1 VPQHPTFF
9 QCEKNNFERLSID
22 YTFPI
27 CKYYK
32 LLDTTSVRTIIY
44 LTKVDKIAYTSI
56 LQHIQAWIQWLTR
69 TRTEAVLVLRTRTRI
84 RLTACVSC
92 VSGSEVPE
100 LTARVRCLDSKHFDI
115 LAPVESVIV
124 TGAVHNFGS
133 RRIDIAE

>member
-56 LQHIQAWIQWLTR
+56 LQHIQACIQWLTR
-69 TRTEAVLVLRTRTRI
+69 TRTEAVLVLRTRTRVLY

-92 VSGSEVPE
+92 VSEDSEVPE

-115 LAPVESVIV
+115 LATVESVIV
-124 TGAVHNFGS
+124 RCGAQL
-133 RRIDIAE
+133 R